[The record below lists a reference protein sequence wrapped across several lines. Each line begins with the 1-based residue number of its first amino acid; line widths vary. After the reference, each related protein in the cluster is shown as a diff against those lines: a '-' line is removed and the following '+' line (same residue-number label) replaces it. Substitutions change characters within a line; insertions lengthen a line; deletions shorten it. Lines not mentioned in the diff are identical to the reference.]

1 MERPEWIV
9 VGRVVRAHGLRGE
22 VRVQSE
28 SDNPDRFAPGE
39 VMFCRPERSAGA
51 ARPRDAAGGAPD
63 SGAGGAAAGGRPPG
77 SHGAARAE
85 SAGGAATVAAG
96 GRSPTPAPAGGRR
109 ELRIEEVRFT
119 TGALLVA
126 FAGVEDRT
134 AAEKLRGCVL
144 EVPASSLPELE
155 EDEYYPFELRG
166 LRVWDEEGV
175 EVGTVLE
182 LLDTPAQPVLS
193 LRRAAGGEVLVPFTH
208 EAVPTVDVPGGRLV
222 VLRRFILE

>member
-1 MERPEWIV
+1 MD
-9 VGRVVRAHGLRGE
+9 RG
-22 VRVQSE
+22 
-28 SDNPDRFAPGE
+28 
-39 VMFCRPERSAGA
+39 GA
-51 ARPRDAAGGAPD
+51 RGARPRSARRGEGAERVGQSGSLRSRRGHVLPTREDERRPAAGRGGRGAELRRRQR
-63 SGAGGAAAGGRPPG
+63 AAAGGRPPG
-77 SHGAARAE
+77 PHGTARPSRPRSRRGCGRRTAADT
-85 SAGGAATVAAG
+85 GPGH
-96 GRSPTPAPAGGRR
+96 GRR

-119 TGALLVA
+119 TGARLVA

-166 LRVWDEEGV
+166 LRVFDEEGV

-193 LRRAAGGEVLVPFTH
+193 LRRAAGGEVLVPFTL

>member
-1 MERPEWIV
+1 MD
-9 VGRVVRAHGLRGE
+9 RG
-22 VRVQSE
+22 
-28 SDNPDRFAPGE
+28 
-39 VMFCRPERSAGA
+39 GA
-51 ARPRDAAGGAPD
+51 RGARPRSARRGEGAERVGQSGSLRSRRGHVLPTREECQGRPAAGRGGRAAGLTAAGGACRI
-63 SGAGGAAAGGRPPG
+63 GGGRRVP
-77 SHGAARAE
+77 HGTARAE
-85 SAGGAATVAAG
+85 SAAGAAAVAAG
-96 GRSPTPAPAGGRR
+96 ERPPTPVPAGGRR
-109 ELRIEEVRFT
+109 ELRIEDVRFT

-193 LRRAAGGEVLVPFTH
+193 LRRAAGGDVLVPFTL

>member
-63 SGAGGAAAGGRPPG
+63 SGAGGAAAGGRPP
-77 SHGAARAE
+77 
-85 SAGGAATVAAG
+85 
-96 GRSPTPAPAGGRR
+96 TPEPAGGRR

>member
-63 SGAGGAAAGGRPPG
+63 SGAGGAAAGGRPP
-77 SHGAARAE
+77 
-85 SAGGAATVAAG
+85 
-96 GRSPTPAPAGGRR
+96 TPEPAGGRR

-166 LRVWDEEGV
+166 LRVFDEEGV